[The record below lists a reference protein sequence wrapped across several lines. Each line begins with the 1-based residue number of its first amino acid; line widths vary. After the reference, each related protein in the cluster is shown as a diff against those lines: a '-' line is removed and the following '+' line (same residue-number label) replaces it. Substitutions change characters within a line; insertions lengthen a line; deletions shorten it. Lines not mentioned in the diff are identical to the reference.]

1 MLEFS
6 PLSAAA
12 GGTPLAVLLALLV
25 LDLVLGFVPRM
36 GHLHPPLPA
45 PRRLLAGIERRLNRE
60 NRSPVNRAVRGAV
73 AAAVVVLIAAGL
85 GWGLWRAALEL
96 PFGIAA
102 EAIVLF
108 LALSQARV
116 IGAMA
121 EARDALRHGAPEA
134 ARAALGGLVAGGHE
148 GLDGF
153 SVARAMIEQGGMGF
167 LNRLI
172 APAFWFVL
180 AGLPGAFV
188 YGASLA
194 LAAAFAP
201 RSGRGDAFSR
211 AAMGIRE
218 ALDYIP
224 ARLAALI
231 LILAG
236 LFLPGASPAGG
247 IRVLRRDGA
256 RYPGVNGGWILAT
269 LAGLLGLA
277 LLGPKGIGVA
287 VPAGDP
293 WIGGGRAQAG
303 AVDIRRAVYLL
314 AVGALIVITAV
325 AGLLLLKL
333 GG

>member
-1 MLEFS
+1 MLDFS

-12 GGTPLAVLLALLV
+12 GGTPLVLLLAVLV

-36 GHLHPPLPA
+36 GHLHPPLSA
-45 PRRLLAGIERRLNRE
+45 LRRLLAGIERRLNRE
-60 NRSPVNRAVRGAV
+60 NRSPANRAVRGAV
-73 AAAVVVLIAAGL
+73 AAVVVVLVAAGL

-121 EARDALRHGAPEA
+121 EARDALLVGATEA
-134 ARAALGGLVAGGHE
+134 ARAALGRLVAGGHA

-153 SVARAMIEQGGMGF
+153 SVARAMIEQGGLGF
-167 LNRLI
+167 LTRLV
-172 APAFWFVL
+172 APAFWYVL
-180 AGLPGAFV
+180 AGLPGVFV
-188 YGASLA
+188 YGAGLA

-201 RSGRGDAFSR
+201 RRGREAAFAR
-211 AAMGIRE
+211 TAMAIRE
-218 ALDYIP
+218 ALDYLP

-256 RYPGVNGGWILAT
+256 RYPGATGGWIFAT

-277 LLGPKGIGVA
+277 LVGPKGIGVA
-287 VPAGDP
+287 VPAGDS

-303 AVDIRRAVYLL
+303 AVDIRRAMYLL
-314 AVGALIVITAV
+314 TVGALIVITAV